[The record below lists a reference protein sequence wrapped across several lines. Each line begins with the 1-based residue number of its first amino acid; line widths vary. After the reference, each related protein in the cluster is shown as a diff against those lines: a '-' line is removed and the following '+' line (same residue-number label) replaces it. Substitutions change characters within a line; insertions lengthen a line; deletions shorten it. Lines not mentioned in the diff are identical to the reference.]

1 MRILWFIVFSH
12 KFWLCLII
20 ILTGYPTDY
29 QVAADLDSTE
39 DCTIHINKVH
49 NDVCQLRFV
58 FQFDVWEV
66 SMEAI

>member
-1 MRILWFIVFSH
+1 M
-12 KFWLCLII
+12 

-58 FQFDVWEV
+58 FHIDV
-66 SMEAI
+66 